1 MTQRCKLVV
10 WKNVLQACC
19 DFARIGLLFGGNQF
33 DLDSALGRIFSF
45 NLQHSD
51 FGSVSRVYH
60 SQVSTSEEC
69 ILVDVLK
76 EQQQEAEV
84 TSAATIEVT
93 YELSSLQDRCIDALT
108 QHWDCI
114 DLDQE
119 PHKLLMQ
126 QQPWVIAM
134 KIYTT
139 SLASV

>member
-1 MTQRCKLVV
+1 M
-10 WKNVLQACC
+10 
-19 DFARIGLLFGGNQF
+19 
-33 DLDSALGRIFSF
+33 
-45 NLQHSD
+45 
-51 FGSVSRVYH
+51 
-60 SQVSTSEEC
+60 
-69 ILVDVLK
+69 LVDVLK

-114 DLDQE
+114 DRS
-119 PHKLLMQ
+119 HTSFSF
-126 QQPWVIAM
+126 WAIAM